1 MTAIQKTLAAHPYAD
16 HPSDIREMVR
26 ELSIPRTP
34 FTLVYRVMPSQ
45 IEILRLWDSRQGAE
59 YWRGSR
65 PAGAPDVWTYDSV
78 VSFTASGSAGYEQD
92 LNARQFQARLRS
104 PVRIAGN
111 PLTIPETPPTINRG

>member
-65 PAGAPDVWTYDSV
+65 PAGAPE
-78 VSFTASGSAGYEQD
+78 A
-92 LNARQFQARLRS
+92 
-104 PVRIAGN
+104 
-111 PLTIPETPPTINRG
+111 